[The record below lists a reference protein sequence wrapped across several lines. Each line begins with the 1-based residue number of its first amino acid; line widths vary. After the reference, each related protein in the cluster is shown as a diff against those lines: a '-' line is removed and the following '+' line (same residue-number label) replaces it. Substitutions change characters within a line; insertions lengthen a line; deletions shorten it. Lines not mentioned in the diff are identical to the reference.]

1 MDPHCLEL
9 AETKWLDY
17 VKLSYIL
24 HMNYTNGTR
33 GSNG

>member
-9 AETKWLDY
+9 EETKWLDY